1 MGNNWTKEGFG
12 CLYVIEDHETEKH
25 SIGDTKSIIIGRWFN
40 RIKLYVEMEKD
51 NLILTH
57 IKTNMKSSAYK
68 IEEKVGYVNK
78 MRGDNIRYMEETLN
92 DEDRELF
99 IGVMK
104 NDKVELQK
112 LLDDTYYET
121 ITKKTTYIKLILE
134 PNKLCKYGDYYMI
147 WHPHIKEEEPI
158 CIGVITETEEKEEK
172 SYSLSYALQNNIKNN
187 INRVKYYFQ

>member
-57 IKTNMKSSAYK
+57 IKTNMKSSAYH

-92 DEDRELF
+92 DDDRELF

-121 ITKKTTYIKLILE
+121 ITKKTTYIK
-134 PNKLCKYGDYYMI
+134 C
-147 WHPHIKEEEPI
+147 IKH
-158 CIGVITETEEKEEK
+158 
-172 SYSLSYALQNNIKNN
+172 
-187 INRVKYYFQ
+187 

>member
-57 IKTNMKSSAYK
+57 IKTNMKSSAYR

-99 IGVMK
+99 IGVMN